1 MEEDERRAA
10 KTGHGEKTMKSSA
23 GLAGRRSMRL
33 PWLVK
38 VAREEEQTVEAEK
51 NVFRPGEAETG
62 EAEKV
67 GVAATFK
74 LQSSS

>member
-1 MEEDERRAA
+1 
-10 KTGHGEKTMKSSA
+10 
-23 GLAGRRSMRL
+23 MRL